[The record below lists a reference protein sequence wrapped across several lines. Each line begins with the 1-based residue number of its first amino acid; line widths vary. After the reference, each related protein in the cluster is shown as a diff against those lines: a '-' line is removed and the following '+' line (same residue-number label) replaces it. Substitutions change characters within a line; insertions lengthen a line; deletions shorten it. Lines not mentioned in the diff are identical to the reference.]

1 MAYWLVEEVMD
12 HAPRHLTPA
21 QRHLL
26 AVLAELCRGNDRQV
40 DESLE
45 YIAWRYGTSPKGVRQ
60 VLAKLAEA
68 GVDVRVPIGVDKLD
82 RPVYAVRGRVPR
94 FRLPRFP
101 APAGCPCR
109 RCKAVDNPVDNPVD
123 NSTEG
128 ASNEAPSDSKGP
140 KTRSLGASNQAPKPP
155 EGASNEAPS
164 RYLSSDP
171 VSSLPRNARD
181 LASKVGATEEEMR
194 TLIEQAKKA
203 GARSPVAWLRTLH
216 DNGDLTDRLAALRGR
231 PPIELRPTW
240 CGQCDERTRRLED
253 VDGRD
258 AGRCPDCHPLR
269 KVS

>member
-26 AVLAELCRGNDRQV
+26 AVLAELCRGNDRQI

-68 GVDVRVPIGVDKLD
+68 GVDVRVSIGVDKLD

-109 RCKAVDNPVDNPVD
+109 RCKAVDNPVDN
-123 NSTEG
+123 STEG
-128 ASNEAPSDSKGP
+128 ASNEAPSGNKGP
-140 KTRSLGASNQAPKPP
+140 ETRSLGASNQAPKPP

-164 RYLSSDP
+164 RSLSGDP
-171 VSSLPRNARD
+171 VSLPPRARE
-181 LASKVGATEEEMR
+181 LASEIGASEEEM
-194 TLIEQAKKA
+194 TALIEEAKKS
-203 GARSPVAWLRTLH
+203 GAKAPIPWLRTLH
-216 DNGDLTDRLAALRGR
+216 VNGDLAERLAALRGR

-240 CGQCDERTRRLED
+240 CGECDERTRRLED
-253 VDGRD
+253 PDGRD
-258 AGRCPDCHPLR
+258 LGRCPNCHPLR
-269 KVS
+269 RVS

>member
-26 AVLAELCRGNDRQV
+26 AVLAELCRGNERV
-40 DESLE
+40 IEESLE

-123 NSTEG
+123 NST
-128 ASNEAPSDSKGP
+128 
-140 KTRSLGASNQAPKPP
+140 

-253 VDGRD
+253 PDGRD
-258 AGRCPDCHPLR
+258 LGRCPNCHPLR
-269 KVS
+269 RPA